1 MQLDPVVIALIALAA
16 GLYIRAVVRLRR
28 RGYTVPRGQQAFWWI
43 GMSLLTFGLV
53 GPPAAS
59 SDDLFWAHMAEHLLI
74 ADLAVPFLLAGIRTP
89 VGLFMPP
96 KDLLVAVFRNRLLRR
111 LGGFVTKPLVALPLS
126 VFVLYAWHLA
136 PAFSTA
142 TRDPL
147 IHALQHQS
155 FILANVIFWWPAI
168 EPNKRPLPAPLWK
181 IGYLLSGR
189 MASILMGALFLV
201 SNRAFYSDLYA
212 KTEAANGLTPLADQQ
227 IGASLMM
234 TTDVVIMMV
243 MLGIFFA
250 LAAQENDRKERAESA
265 RASQAT

>member
-1 MQLDPVVIALIALAA
+1 MVELDPFVIGLLVLAA
-16 GLYIRAVVRLRR
+16 GLYVRAVRRLAH
-28 RGYTVPRGQQAFWWI
+28 RGFSVPLTQQTMWWV
-43 GMSLLTFGLV
+43 GMGLLAFGLV

-59 SDDLFWAHMAEHLLI
+59 SDELFWAHMAEHLLI

-96 KDLLVAVFRNRLLRR
+96 KDLLVAIFKNRALRR
-111 LGGFVTKPLVALPLS
+111 LGALVTKPLVALPLS

-136 PAFSTA
+136 PAFTGA
-142 TRDPL
+142 TQQPWL
-147 IHALQHQS
+147 HALQHQS

-168 EPNKRPLPAPLWK
+168 EPNRRPLPAPLWK
-181 IGYLLSGR
+181 IGYLLAGR

-201 SNRAFYSDLYA
+201 SNRPFYSGLYA
-212 KTEAANGLTPLADQQ
+212 KTEALHGITPLADQQ

-243 MLGIFFA
+243 MLGVFFA
-250 LAAQENDRKERAESA
+250 LAAQENDRKEK
-265 RASQAT
+265 ASQAE